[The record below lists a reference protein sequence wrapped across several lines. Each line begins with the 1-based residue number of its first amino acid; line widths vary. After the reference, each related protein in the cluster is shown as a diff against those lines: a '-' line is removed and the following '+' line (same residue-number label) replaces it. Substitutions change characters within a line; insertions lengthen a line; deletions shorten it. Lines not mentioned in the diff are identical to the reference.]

1 MLHLERETFFKQAQ
15 EMIRTHED
23 GYYIFSFINV
33 NNFTLIHEQYGAET
47 SDMLLAHITACLAAC
62 TEQVGGICGHIIAD
76 QFVMLY
82 PQSCAGQPVLKEFY
96 DKAVNPP
103 CLQKKIGIRIGN
115 YIAADRHE
123 DINTIYYRARV
134 AAESVRGSYEKKVAF
149 YNEELRSRLLRRQQ
163 IVFDM
168 DDALAKEQFELWI
181 QPQYNHAT
189 GALIGGEVLVRWN
202 KDGQYISPA
211 EFIEI
216 FEQNGFIYPMD
227 RYVWEHTG
235 MLLQRWRAEG
245 RTMLPLSVN
254 VSRCDLQHADVVEKL
269 VDLVQRYEIPIDLLR
284 LEITESAFAGAQKE
298 NLERV
303 RELIRLGFT
312 VEIDDFGSGY
322 SSLNTLKDV
331 PAAILK
337 LDMRFFES
345 TENEERAGNIIES
358 VVHMA
363 RWLNMGV
370 IAEGVEHEYQADYL
384 MSIGCYDIQGY
395 YYAKPMPITEYEKR
409 LDSERTEAA
418 RNDVELVEHFD
429 NMEFWNP
436 KSIDTLVFNNYV
448 GGAYVFEYA
457 DGETDVLRIN
467 DQYRSQF
474 KGIIP
479 EGTPLGRCGVCN
491 YLAPQERARFFET
504 VERAIRNRREESCEI
519 EVSAEGKTEYLQLR
533 MRAIAKADE
542 RYLLY
547 AVITNNT
554 QQRMAQQIEQNLTKQ
569 MQAILQNIQ
578 DGVIAIL
585 FHDNGHREMLFINES
600 FYKMYDYTQ
609 EQFRQEVHAIG
620 DVIHPDARAMV
631 EAHLMEVV
639 AQRKTATCEYRCL
652 KRDGSVFWVQMR
664 NSPFTLEGVSGC
676 VVLGVARDITAQKQA
691 HAKLMRLGAAAKQEL
706 AHCSPQ
712 GQQLLSEVLEEIDQL
727 L

>member
-1 MLHLERETFFKQAQ
+1 
-15 EMIRTHED
+15 MI
-23 GYYIFSFINV
+23 
-33 NNFTLIHEQYGAET
+33 
-47 SDMLLAHITACLAAC
+47 
-62 TEQVGGICGHIIAD
+62 
-76 QFVMLY
+76 LY
-82 PQSCAGQPVLKEFY
+82 PQSCVGQPVLKEFY
-96 DKAVNPP
+96 DKAINPP
-103 CLQKKIGIRIGN
+103 CMEKKIGIRIGN
-115 YIAADRHE
+115 YIVADRQE
-123 DINTIYYRARV
+123 DITTIYYRARV

-149 YNEELRSRLLRRQQ
+149 YSEELRSRLLRRQQ

-168 DDALAKEQFELWI
+168 DDALEKEQFELWI

-211 EFIEI
+211 DFIEI

-227 RYVWEHTG
+227 RYVWERAC
-235 MLLQRWRAEG
+235 MLLQRWRNEG

-269 VDLVQRYEIPIDLLR
+269 CGLLQQYEIPIDLLR
-284 LEITESAFAGAQKE
+284 LEITETAFSGTQNE
-298 NLERV
+298 ILERV
-303 RELIRLGFT
+303 RELVRLGFT

-337 LDMRFFES
+337 LDMRFFENS
-345 TENEERAGNIIES
+345 ENEERAGNIIES

-370 IAEGVEHEYQADYL
+370 IAEGVEHKYQADYL
-384 MSIGCYDIQGY
+384 VSIGCYDIQGY
-395 YYAKPMPITEYEKR
+395 YYAKPMPIADYEQR
-409 LDSERTEAA
+409 LDSERTEAV
-418 RNDVELVEHFD
+418 RNDVKFVEHFD

-436 KSIDTLVFNNYV
+436 KSIDTLVFNSYV

-457 DGETDVLRIN
+457 NGETDVLRVN

-474 KGIIP
+474 RGIIP
-479 EGTPLGRCGVCN
+479 EGTPLGRCGICN

-504 VERAIRNRREESCEI
+504 VERAIQNRREESCDI
-519 EVSAEGKTEYLQLR
+519 EVSAAGRTEYLQLR
-533 MRAIAKADE
+533 MRVIAKADE

-547 AVITNNT
+547 AVITNHT
-554 QQRMAQQIEQNLTKQ
+554 QQRMAQQTEQNLTRQ

-578 DGVIAIL
+578 DGVIAIV
-585 FHDNGHREMLFINES
+585 FHDKEIIEMLFINEA
-600 FYKMYDYTQ
+600 FYKMYGYTQ
-609 EQFRQEVHAIG
+609 EQFRQEVDSIN

-631 EAHLMEVV
+631 KAHLMEVL

-664 NSPFTLEGVSGC
+664 NSPFTLEGVSGS
-676 VVLGVARDITAQKQA
+676 VLLGVARDITAQKQA
-691 HAKLMRLGAAAKQEL
+691 RAKLRQLSEEAQREI
-706 AHCSPQ
+706 AHCSPRA
-712 GQQLLSEVLEEIDQL
+712 QQLLTHVLEEIDQL

>member
-1 MLHLERETFFKQAQ
+1 MLHLEQEIFFKQAK
-15 EMIRTHED
+15 ELIRTHED

-33 NNFTLIHEQYGAET
+33 NNFTLIHEQYGSET
-47 SDMLLAHITACLAAC
+47 SDMLLTHITTCLTACA
-62 TEQVGGICGHIIAD
+62 EQVGGICGHIIAD
-76 QFVMLY
+76 QFVILY
-82 PQSCAGQPVLKEFY
+82 PQRCAGQPVLKEFY
-96 DKAVNPP
+96 DKAINPP
-103 CLQKKIGIRIGN
+103 CLGKKIGIRIGN
-115 YIAADRHE
+115 YIVADRQE

-149 YNEELRSRLLRRQQ
+149 YSEELRSRLLRRQQ

-168 DDALAKEQFELWI
+168 DDALEKEQFELWI

-202 KDGQYISPA
+202 KAGQYISPA
-211 EFIEI
+211 DFIEI

-227 RYVWEHTG
+227 RYVWERAC
-235 MLLQRWRAEG
+235 MLLQRWRTEG

-269 VDLVQRYEIPIDLLR
+269 CGLLQQYEIPIDLLR
-284 LEITESAFAGAQKE
+284 LEITETAFSGTQNE
-298 NLERV
+298 ILERV
-303 RELIRLGFT
+303 RELVRLGFT

-337 LDMRFFES
+337 LDMRFFENS
-345 TENEERAGNIIES
+345 ENEERAGNIIES

-370 IAEGVEHEYQADYL
+370 IAEGVEHKYQADYL
-384 MSIGCYDIQGY
+384 VSIGCYDIQGY
-395 YYAKPMPITEYEKR
+395 YYAKPMPIADYEQR
-409 LDSERTEAA
+409 LDSERTEAV
-418 RNDVELVEHFD
+418 RKDVKFVEHFD

-436 KSIDTLVFNNYV
+436 KSIDTLVFNSYV

-457 DGETDVLRIN
+457 NGETDVLRVN

-474 KGIIP
+474 RGIIP
-479 EGTPLGRCGVCN
+479 EGTPLGRCGICN

-504 VERAIRNRREESCEI
+504 VERAIQNRREESCDI
-519 EVSAEGKTEYLQLR
+519 EVSAAGRTEYLQLR
-533 MRAIAKADE
+533 MRVIAKADE

-547 AVITNNT
+547 AVITNHT
-554 QQRMAQQIEQNLTKQ
+554 QQRMAQQIEQNLTRQ

-578 DGVIAIL
+578 DGVIAIV
-585 FHDNGHREMLFINES
+585 FHDKEIIEMLFINEA
-600 FYKMYDYTQ
+600 FYKMYGYTQ
-609 EQFRQEVHAIG
+609 EQFRQEVDSIN

-631 EAHLMEVV
+631 KAHLMEVL

-664 NSPFTLEGVSGC
+664 NSPFTLEGVSGS
-676 VVLGVARDITAQKQA
+676 VLLGVARDVTAQKQA
-691 HAKLMRLGAAAKQEL
+691 RAKLRQLSEEAQREI
-706 AHCSPQ
+706 AHCSPRA
-712 GQQLLSEVLEEIDQL
+712 QQLLSEVREEIDQL

>member
-1 MLHLERETFFKQAQ
+1 MLHLEQEIFFKQAK
-15 EMIRTHED
+15 ELIRTHED

-33 NNFTLIHEQYGAET
+33 NNFTLIHEQYGSET
-47 SDMLLAHITACLAAC
+47 SDMLLTHITTCLTACA
-62 TEQVGGICGHIIAD
+62 EQVGGICGHIIAD
-76 QFVMLY
+76 QFVILY
-82 PQSCAGQPVLKEFY
+82 PQRCAGQPVLKEFY
-96 DKAVNPP
+96 DKAINPP
-103 CLQKKIGIRIGN
+103 CLGKKIGIRIGN
-115 YIAADRHE
+115 YIVADRQE

-149 YNEELRSRLLRRQQ
+149 YSEELRSRLLRRQQ

-168 DDALAKEQFELWI
+168 DDALEKEQFELWI

-211 EFIEI
+211 DFIEI

-227 RYVWEHTG
+227 CYVWEHTC
-235 MLLQRWRAEG
+235 MLLQRWRTEG

-269 VDLVQRYEIPIDLLR
+269 CGLLQQYEIPIDLLR
-284 LEITESAFAGAQKE
+284 LEITETAFSGTQKE
-298 NLERV
+298 ILERV
-303 RELIRLGFT
+303 RELVRLGFT

-337 LDMRFFES
+337 LDMRFFENS
-345 TENEERAGNIIES
+345 ENEERAGNIIES

-370 IAEGVEHEYQADYL
+370 IAEGVEHKYQADYL
-384 MSIGCYDIQGY
+384 VSIGCYDIQGY
-395 YYAKPMPITEYEKR
+395 YYAKPMPIADYEQR
-409 LDSERTEAA
+409 LDSERTEAV
-418 RNDVELVEHFD
+418 RNDVKFVEHFD

-436 KSIDTLVFNNYV
+436 KSIDTLVFNSYV

-457 DGETDVLRIN
+457 NGETDVLRVN

-474 KGIIP
+474 RGIIP
-479 EGTPLGRCGVCN
+479 EGTPLGRCGICN

-504 VERAIRNRREESCEI
+504 VERAIQNRREESCDI
-519 EVSAEGKTEYLQLR
+519 EVSAAGRTEYLQLR
-533 MRAIAKADE
+533 MRVIAKADE

-547 AVITNNT
+547 AVITNHT
-554 QQRMAQQIEQNLTKQ
+554 QQRMAQQIEQNLTRQ

-578 DGVIAIL
+578 DGVIAIV
-585 FHDNGHREMLFINES
+585 FHDKEIIEMLFINEA
-600 FYKMYDYTQ
+600 FYKMYGYTQ
-609 EQFRQEVHAIG
+609 EQFRQEVDSIN

-631 EAHLMEVV
+631 KAHLMEVL

-664 NSPFTLEGVSGC
+664 NSPFTLEGVSGS
-676 VVLGVARDITAQKQA
+676 VLLGVARDITAQKQA
-691 HAKLMRLGAAAKQEL
+691 RAKLRQLSEEAQREI
-706 AHCSPQ
+706 AHCSPRA
-712 GQQLLSEVLEEIDQL
+712 QQLLTHVLEEIDQL

>member
-1 MLHLERETFFKQAQ
+1 MLHLEQEIFFKQAK
-15 EMIRTHED
+15 ELIRTHED

-33 NNFTLIHEQYGAET
+33 NNFTLIHEQYGSET
-47 SDMLLAHITACLAAC
+47 SDMLLTHITTCLAAC
-62 TEQVGGICGHIIAD
+62 AEQVSGICGHIIAD

-82 PQSCAGQPVLKEFY
+82 PQRCAGQPVFKEFY
-96 DKAVNPP
+96 DKAINPP
-103 CLQKKIGIRIGN
+103 CLQRKIGIRIGN
-115 YIAADRHE
+115 YIVADRQE

-149 YNEELRSRLLRRQQ
+149 YSEELRSRLLRRQQ

-168 DDALAKEQFELWI
+168 DDALDKEQFEPWI

-189 GALIGGEVLVRWN
+189 GALVGGEVLVRWN

-227 RYVWEHTG
+227 RYIWERTC
-235 MLLQRWRAEG
+235 MLLQRWRTEG

-254 VSRCDLQHADVVEKL
+254 VSRRDLQHADVVTYLCEL
-269 VDLVQRYEIPIDLLR
+269 VRKYEIPIELLR
-284 LEITESAFAGAQKE
+284 LEITETAFSGAQKE
-298 NLERV
+298 ILERV
-303 RELIRLGFT
+303 RELVRLGFT

-370 IAEGVEHEYQADYL
+370 IAEGVEHKYQADYL
-384 MSIGCYDIQGY
+384 VSIGCYDIQGY
-395 YYAKPMPITEYEKR
+395 YYAKPMQIADYEKR

-418 RNDVELVEHFD
+418 RNDVKFVEHFD

-436 KSIDTLVFNNYV
+436 KSIDTLVFNSYV

-457 DGETDVLRIN
+457 NGETDVLRVN

-474 KGIIP
+474 RGIIP
-479 EGTPLGRCGVCN
+479 EGTPLGRCGICN
-491 YLAPQERARFFET
+491 YLAPKERARFFET
-504 VERAIRNRREESCEI
+504 VERAIQNRREESCDI
-519 EVSAEGKTEYLQLR
+519 EVSAAGRTEYLQLR
-533 MRAIAKADE
+533 MRVIAKADE

-547 AVITNNT
+547 AVITNHT
-554 QQRMAQQIEQNLTKQ
+554 QQRMAQQTEQNLTRQ

-578 DGVIAIL
+578 DGVIAIV
-585 FHDNGHREMLFINES
+585 FHDKEIIEMLFINEA
-600 FYKMYDYTQ
+600 FYKMYGYTQ
-609 EQFRQEVHAIG
+609 EQFRQEVDSIN

-631 EAHLMEVV
+631 KAHLMEVL

-664 NSPFTLEGVSGC
+664 NSPFTLEGVSGS
-676 VVLGVARDITAQKQA
+676 VLLGVARDVTAQKQA
-691 HAKLMRLGAAAKQEL
+691 RAKLRQLSEEAQREI
-706 AHCSPQ
+706 AHCSPRA
-712 GQQLLSEVLEEIDQL
+712 QQLLSEVREEIDQL

>member
-1 MLHLERETFFKQAQ
+1 
-15 EMIRTHED
+15 
-23 GYYIFSFINV
+23 
-33 NNFTLIHEQYGAET
+33 
-47 SDMLLAHITACLAAC
+47 
-62 TEQVGGICGHIIAD
+62 
-76 QFVMLY
+76 
-82 PQSCAGQPVLKEFY
+82 
-96 DKAVNPP
+96 
-103 CLQKKIGIRIGN
+103 
-115 YIAADRHE
+115 
-123 DINTIYYRARV
+123 
-134 AAESVRGSYEKKVAF
+134 
-149 YNEELRSRLLRRQQ
+149 
-163 IVFDM
+163 
-168 DDALAKEQFELWI
+168 
-181 QPQYNHAT
+181 
-189 GALIGGEVLVRWN
+189 
-202 KDGQYISPA
+202 
-211 EFIEI
+211 
-216 FEQNGFIYPMD
+216 
-227 RYVWEHTG
+227 
-235 MLLQRWRAEG
+235 
-245 RTMLPLSVN
+245 
-254 VSRCDLQHADVVEKL
+254 
-269 VDLVQRYEIPIDLLR
+269 
-284 LEITESAFAGAQKE
+284 
-298 NLERV
+298 
-303 RELIRLGFT
+303 
-312 VEIDDFGSGY
+312 
-322 SSLNTLKDV
+322 
-331 PAAILK
+331 
-337 LDMRFFES
+337 MRFFES
-345 TENEERAGNIIES
+345 TEDEARAGNIVES
-358 VVHMA
+358 VVRMA
-363 RWLNMGV
+363 RWLNMEV

-418 RNDVELVEHFD
+418 RNNVELVENFD

-479 EGTPLGRCGVCN
+479 DGTPLGRCGVCN

-600 FYKMYDYTQ
+600 FYKMYGYTQ
-609 EQFRQEVHAIG
+609 EQFRQEVHAIS

-631 EAHLMEVV
+631 EAHIMEVA
-639 AQRKTATCEYRCL
+639 AQRKTATCEYRCPETRRQCL
-652 KRDGSVFWVQMR
+652 
-664 NSPFTLEGVSGC
+664 
-676 VVLGVARDITAQKQA
+676 
-691 HAKLMRLGAAAKQEL
+691 LGADAQFAFHL
-706 AHCSPQ
+706 GG
-712 GQQLLSEVLEEIDQL
+712 GQRLRRVGRCA
-727 L
+727 

>member
-298 NLERV
+298 IWN
-303 RELIRLGFT
+303 
-312 VEIDDFGSGY
+312 GS
-322 SSLNTLKDV
+322 
-331 PAAILK
+331 
-337 LDMRFFES
+337 ES
-345 TENEERAGNIIES
+345 
-358 VVHMA
+358 
-363 RWLNMGV
+363 
-370 IAEGVEHEYQADYL
+370 
-384 MSIGCYDIQGY
+384 
-395 YYAKPMPITEYEKR
+395 
-409 LDSERTEAA
+409 
-418 RNDVELVEHFD
+418 
-429 NMEFWNP
+429 
-436 KSIDTLVFNNYV
+436 
-448 GGAYVFEYA
+448 
-457 DGETDVLRIN
+457 
-467 DQYRSQF
+467 
-474 KGIIP
+474 
-479 EGTPLGRCGVCN
+479 
-491 YLAPQERARFFET
+491 
-504 VERAIRNRREESCEI
+504 
-519 EVSAEGKTEYLQLR
+519 
-533 MRAIAKADE
+533 
-542 RYLLY
+542 
-547 AVITNNT
+547 
-554 QQRMAQQIEQNLTKQ
+554 
-569 MQAILQNIQ
+569 
-578 DGVIAIL
+578 
-585 FHDNGHREMLFINES
+585 
-600 FYKMYDYTQ
+600 
-609 EQFRQEVHAIG
+609 
-620 DVIHPDARAMV
+620 
-631 EAHLMEVV
+631 
-639 AQRKTATCEYRCL
+639 
-652 KRDGSVFWVQMR
+652 
-664 NSPFTLEGVSGC
+664 
-676 VVLGVARDITAQKQA
+676 
-691 HAKLMRLGAAAKQEL
+691 
-706 AHCSPQ
+706 
-712 GQQLLSEVLEEIDQL
+712 
-727 L
+727 

>member
-1 MLHLERETFFKQAQ
+1 ME
-15 EMIRTHED
+15 
-23 GYYIFSFINV
+23 
-33 NNFTLIHEQYGAET
+33 
-47 SDMLLAHITACLAAC
+47 
-62 TEQVGGICGHIIAD
+62 
-76 QFVMLY
+76 
-82 PQSCAGQPVLKEFY
+82 
-96 DKAVNPP
+96 
-103 CLQKKIGIRIGN
+103 KKIGIRIGN
-115 YIAADRHE
+115 YIVADRQE

-149 YNEELRSRLLRRQQ
+149 YSEELRSRLLRRQQ

-168 DDALAKEQFELWI
+168 DDALEKEQFELWI

-211 EFIEI
+211 DFIEI

-227 RYVWEHTG
+227 RYVWERAC
-235 MLLQRWRAEG
+235 MLLQRWRTEG

-269 VDLVQRYEIPIDLLR
+269 CGLLQQYEIPIDLLR
-284 LEITESAFAGAQKE
+284 LEITETAFSGTQNE
-298 NLERV
+298 ILERV
-303 RELIRLGFT
+303 RELVNLGFT

-337 LDMRFFES
+337 LDMRFFENS
-345 TENEERAGNIIES
+345 ENEERAGNIIES

-370 IAEGVEHEYQADYL
+370 IAEGVEHKYQADYL
-384 MSIGCYDIQGY
+384 VSIGCYDIQGY
-395 YYAKPMPITEYEKR
+395 YYAKPMPIADYEQR
-409 LDSERTEAA
+409 LDSERTEAV
-418 RNDVELVEHFD
+418 RKDVKFVEHFD

-436 KSIDTLVFNNYV
+436 KSIDTLVFNSYV

-457 DGETDVLRIN
+457 NGETDVLRVN

-474 KGIIP
+474 RGIIP
-479 EGTPLGRCGVCN
+479 EGTPLGRCGICN

-504 VERAIRNRREESCEI
+504 VERAIQNRREESCDI
-519 EVSAEGKTEYLQLR
+519 EVSAAGRTEYLQLR
-533 MRAIAKADE
+533 MRVIAKADE

-547 AVITNNT
+547 AVITNHT
-554 QQRMAQQIEQNLTKQ
+554 QQRMAQQTEQNLTRQ

-578 DGVIAIL
+578 DGVIAIV
-585 FHDNGHREMLFINES
+585 FHDKEIIEMLFINEA
-600 FYKMYDYTQ
+600 FYKMYGYTQ
-609 EQFRQEVHAIG
+609 EQFRQEVDSIN

-631 EAHLMEVV
+631 KAHLMEVL

-664 NSPFTLEGVSGC
+664 NSPFTLEGVSGS
-676 VVLGVARDITAQKQA
+676 VLLGVARDITAQKQA
-691 HAKLMRLGAAAKQEL
+691 RAKLMQLSEEAQREI
-706 AHCSPQ
+706 AHCSPREWRKNDGAHQAGRTFDSRRGAQ
-712 GQQLLSEVLEEIDQL
+712 GGAAKRGTRHTKRKQKQIG
-727 L
+727 

>member
-1 MLHLERETFFKQAQ
+1 MLHLEQEIFFKQAK
-15 EMIRTHED
+15 ELIRTHED

-33 NNFTLIHEQYGAET
+33 NNFTLIHEQYGGET
-47 SDMLLAHITACLAAC
+47 SDMLLTHITTCLAAC
-62 TEQVGGICGHIIAD
+62 AEQVGGICGHIIAD
-76 QFVMLY
+76 QFVILY
-82 PQSCAGQPVLKEFY
+82 PQSCVGQPVLKEFY
-96 DKAVNPP
+96 DKAINPP
-103 CLQKKIGIRIGN
+103 CMEKKIGIRIGN
-115 YIAADRHE
+115 YIVADRQE
-123 DINTIYYRARV
+123 DITTIYYRARV

-168 DDALAKEQFELWI
+168 DDALEKEQFELWI

-211 EFIEI
+211 DFIEI

-227 RYVWEHTG
+227 RYVWERAC
-235 MLLQRWRAEG
+235 MLLQRWRTEG

-269 VDLVQRYEIPIDLLR
+269 CGLLQQYEIPIDLLR
-284 LEITESAFAGAQKE
+284 LEITETAFSGTQKE
-298 NLERV
+298 ILERV
-303 RELIRLGFT
+303 RELVRLGFT

-337 LDMRFFES
+337 LDMRFFENS
-345 TENEERAGNIIES
+345 ENEERAGNIIES

-370 IAEGVEHEYQADYL
+370 IAEGVEHKYQADYL
-384 MSIGCYDIQGY
+384 VSIGCYDIQGY
-395 YYAKPMPITEYEKR
+395 YYAKPMPIADYEQR
-409 LDSERTEAA
+409 LDSERTEAV
-418 RNDVELVEHFD
+418 RNDVKFVEHFD

-436 KSIDTLVFNNYV
+436 KSIDTLVFNSYV

-457 DGETDVLRIN
+457 NGETDVLRVN

-474 KGIIP
+474 RGIIP
-479 EGTPLGRCGVCN
+479 EGTPLGRCGICN

-504 VERAIRNRREESCEI
+504 VERAIQNRREESCDI
-519 EVSAEGKTEYLQLR
+519 EVSAAGRTEYLQLR
-533 MRAIAKADE
+533 MRVIAKADE

-547 AVITNNT
+547 AVITNHT
-554 QQRMAQQIEQNLTKQ
+554 QQRMAQQTEQNLTRQ

-578 DGVIAIL
+578 DGVIAIV
-585 FHDNGHREMLFINES
+585 FHDKEIIEMLFINEA
-600 FYKMYDYTQ
+600 FYKMYGYTQ
-609 EQFRQEVHAIG
+609 EQFRQEVDSIN

-631 EAHLMEVV
+631 KAHLMEVL

-664 NSPFTLEGVSGC
+664 NSPFTLEGVSGS
-676 VVLGVARDITAQKQA
+676 VLLGVARDITAQKQA
-691 HAKLMRLGAAAKQEL
+691 RAKLTQLSEEAQREI
-706 AHCSPQ
+706 AHCSPRA
-712 GQQLLSEVLEEIDQL
+712 QQLLSEVREEIDQL

>member
-1 MLHLERETFFKQAQ
+1 MLQLEQETFFKQAQ

-23 GYYIFSFINV
+23 GYYVFSFINV

-47 SDMLLAHITACLAAC
+47 SDMLLAHITTCLAAC
-62 TEQVGGICGHIIAD
+62 AEQVGGICGHIIAD

-82 PQSCAGQPVLKEFY
+82 PQSCKGQPVFKEFY
-96 DKAVNPP
+96 DKAINPP

-149 YNEELRSRLLRRQQ
+149 YSDDLRGRLLHRQQ
-163 IVFDM
+163 IIFDM

-211 EFIEI
+211 DFIEI

-227 RYVWEHTG
+227 RYVWEHTC

-245 RTMLPLSVN
+245 RAMLPLSVN
-254 VSRCDLQHADVVEKL
+254 VSRRDMQHADVIAYLCGLVE
-269 VDLVQRYEIPIDLLR
+269 QYEIPIDLLR
-284 LEITESAFAGAQKE
+284 LEITETAFAGAQKE
-298 NLERV
+298 VLERV
-303 RELIRLGFT
+303 RELVRLGFT

-322 SSLNTLKDV
+322 SSLNILKDV

-370 IAEGVEHEYQADYL
+370 IAEGVENEYQADFL
-384 MSIGCYDIQGY
+384 VSIGCYDIQGY
-395 YYAKPMPITEYEKR
+395 YYAKPMPVAEYEKR

-418 RNDVELVEHFD
+418 RNDVKLVENFD
-429 NMEFWNP
+429 NVEFWNP
-436 KSIDTLVFNNYV
+436 KSIDTLVFNSYV

-457 DGETDVLRIN
+457 DGETDVLRVN

-479 EGTPLGRCGVCN
+479 DGTPLGRCGVCN
-491 YLAPQERARFFET
+491 YLVPHERALFFET
-504 VERAIRNRREESCEI
+504 VKRAIRNRREESCEI
-519 EVSAEGKTEYLQLR
+519 KVSAEGKTEYLQLR

-578 DGVIAIL
+578 DGVIAIVL
-585 FHDNGHREMLFINES
+585 HDKEHMEMLFINES
-600 FYKMYDYTQ
+600 FYNMYGYTQ
-609 EQFRQEVHAIG
+609 EQFRQEVHRIS
-620 DVIHPDARAMV
+620 DVIYPDDREKVEKNIMEAMT
-631 EAHLMEVV
+631 
-639 AQRKTATCEYRCL
+639 QRKTSTYEYRCL

-664 NSPFTLEGVSGC
+664 NSPFTLEGVSDC
-676 VVLGVARDITAQKQA
+676 VLLGVARDITAQKQV
-691 HAKLMRLGAAAKQEL
+691 HDKLVHLGEAAKQEME
-706 AHCSPQ
+706 HCSPRAL
-712 GQQLLSEVLEEIDQL
+712 QLLTHVLEEIDQL

>member
-1 MLHLERETFFKQAQ
+1 MLQLEQETFFKQAQ

-23 GYYIFSFINV
+23 GYYVFSFINV

-62 TEQVGGICGHIIAD
+62 AEQVGGICGHIIAD

-82 PQSCAGQPVLKEFY
+82 PQSCKGQPVFKEFY
-96 DKAVNPP
+96 DKAINPP

-149 YNEELRSRLLRRQQ
+149 YSEELRGRLLHRQQ
-163 IVFDM
+163 IIFDM

-227 RYVWEHTG
+227 RYVWEHAC

-245 RTMLPLSVN
+245 RAMLPLSMN
-254 VSRCDLQHADVVEKL
+254 VSRRDMQHADVIAYLCGLVE
-269 VDLVQRYEIPIDLLR
+269 QYEIPIDLLR
-284 LEITESAFAGAQKE
+284 LEITETAFAGAQKE
-298 NLERV
+298 VLERV
-303 RELIRLGFT
+303 RELVRLGFT

-322 SSLNTLKDV
+322 SSLNILKDV

-370 IAEGVEHEYQADYL
+370 IAEGVENEYQADFL
-384 MSIGCYDIQGY
+384 VSIGCYDIQGY
-395 YYAKPMPITEYEKR
+395 YYAKPMPVAEYEKR

-418 RNDVELVEHFD
+418 RNDVKLVENFD
-429 NMEFWNP
+429 NVEFWNP
-436 KSIDTLVFNNYV
+436 KSIDTLVFNSYV

-479 EGTPLGRCGVCN
+479 EGTPLGKCGVCN

-504 VERAIRNRREESCEI
+504 VERAIRNRREESCEVK
-519 EVSAEGKTEYLQLR
+519 VSAEGKTEYLQLR
-533 MRAIAKADE
+533 IRAIAKADE

-554 QQRMAQQIEQNLTKQ
+554 RQRMAQQIEQNLTKQ

-578 DGVIAIL
+578 DGVIAIVL
-585 FHDNGHREMLFINES
+585 HDKEDMDMLFINES
-600 FYKMYDYTQ
+600 FYKMYGYTQ
-609 EQFRQEVHAIG
+609 EQFRQEVHRIS
-620 DVIHPDARAMV
+620 DVIYPDDREKVEKHIMEAMT
-631 EAHLMEVV
+631 
-639 AQRKTATCEYRCL
+639 QRKTSTYEYRCL

-664 NSPFTLEGVSGC
+664 NSPFTLEGVSDC
-676 VVLGVARDITAQKQA
+676 VLLGVARDITAQKQV
-691 HAKLMRLGAAAKQEL
+691 HDKLVHLGEAAKQEME
-706 AHCSPQ
+706 HCSPRAL
-712 GQQLLSEVLEEIDQL
+712 QLLTHVLEEIDQL